1 MGNNNKDIAELGIHN
16 SRQEKQS
23 VSREQWLGWRGESW
37 KEALEGRPGA
47 GERERG
53 ASRGRRERKR

>member
-47 GERERG
+47 G
-53 ASRGRRERKR
+53 